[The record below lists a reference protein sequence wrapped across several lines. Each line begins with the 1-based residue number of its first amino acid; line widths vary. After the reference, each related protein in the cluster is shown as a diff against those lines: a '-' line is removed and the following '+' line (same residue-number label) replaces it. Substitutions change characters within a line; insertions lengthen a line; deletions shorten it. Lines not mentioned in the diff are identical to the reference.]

1 MCALTIGVPGLWCY
15 SYSGTVWKRC
25 QYKLDPGLWFYRKV
39 SFGMVVAWDTINFH
53 SLLNQVQLNENKH
66 QNLENNCHFGTLF
79 WHRDCWSKTSR
90 WNRKIS
96 HWSLFGGPSNMSYQ
110 LSISECCCASLYGKL
125 YIKMLEASNDP
136 ILEFSAAGG
145 YTFNFKERER
155 EIWSILTP
163 ITRVNTRSAQAKT
176 LYKIDE
182 LVSIWVSFKP
192 ELSILES
199 CGPRCLAVQKVA
211 RMFGACT
218 DQILEFRGPGGGK
231 HM

>member
-1 MCALTIGVPGLWCY
+1 MKTNTRTWKTIAILGH
-15 SYSGTVWKRC
+15 
-25 QYKLDPGLWFYRKV
+25 F
-39 SFGMVVAWDTINFH
+39 
-53 SLLNQVQLNENKH
+53 
-66 QNLENNCHFGTLF
+66 FGTGIVEAKFPDEIEELV
-79 WHRDCWSKTSR
+79 
-90 WNRKIS
+90 

-136 ILEFSAAGG
+136 ILEFSGVGG
-145 YTFNFKERER
+145 YTFNFKEIERER

-176 LYKIDE
+176 LCKIDE

-199 CGPRCLAVQKVA
+199 CGPRCLAV
-211 RMFGACT
+211 
-218 DQILEFRGPGGGK
+218 
-231 HM
+231 

>member
-1 MCALTIGVPGLWCY
+1 MTQFWNLARREVTLLIL
-15 SYSGTVWKRC
+15 KR
-25 QYKLDPGLWFYRKV
+25 
-39 SFGMVVAWDTINFH
+39 
-53 SLLNQVQLNENKH
+53 
-66 QNLENNCHFGTLF
+66 
-79 WHRDCWSKTSR
+79 
-90 WNRKIS
+90 
-96 HWSLFGGPSNMSYQ
+96 
-110 LSISECCCASLYGKL
+110 
-125 YIKMLEASNDP
+125 
-136 ILEFSAAGG
+136 
-145 YTFNFKERER
+145 EREI

-182 LVSIWVSFKP
+182 LVSIGVSFKP